1 MDNYSILIPS
11 YTVGCDAYRQIP
23 KYCSLYGQKA
33 VVIGGCRAMNAARTK
48 LLSATE
54 GSSIRITDFLL
65 YGTDAT
71 YEAAAALCEH
81 PRVREADMIFAVG
94 GGKAVDTSK
103 LVALRLGKP
112 FLLFPR
118 LHPTVRLPLL
128 SPSSTTQTA
137 PSGIS
142 FIIWIP
148 HGTSL
153 STRRSSHM
161 HPGNISG
168 QESGTPMPNTM
179 K

>member
-112 FLLFPR
+112 FFTFP
-118 LHPTVRLPLL
+118 
-128 SPSSTTQTA
+128 
-137 PSGIS
+137 
-142 FIIWIP
+142 
-148 HGTSL
+148 GTSL